1 MRHIYKEENF
11 GEDWFTFPDLYS
23 RMVRKFPSGST
34 FVEVGSWK
42 GKSSAYMAVEI
53 ANSNKEIR
61 LYCVDTWEG
70 SREHRENA
78 SARDL
83 SGLYRIFLENMR
95 PAEHY
100 YIPLKIS
107 SLEAS
112 RKFKDN
118 SLDFVFLDA
127 SHEYEDVKDD
137 ILAWLPKVKPGG
149 FLAGHDYYQE
159 HFPGVKKAA
168 DQLLG
173 NLEVSEN
180 CFIYHKDKLNDFP
193 PVNFISTEESAERR
207 ESLLE
212 KFGSHGIK
220 NITGHIFKRYEEG
233 DCVLKGDRVKDLGL
247 ESKGTLTS
255 HLKAIK
261 KWYLHTNEPYAFFC
275 EDGIS
280 LETVKYWNFTWKEFF
295 ESLPKDWGC
304 VQLAWMRERFFH
316 FGYKL
321 RNRCWCDWSG
331 CAYLISREHARR
343 LIETYHPDQD
353 FQLDIRG
360 EDVAARED
368 WAMVPVTET
377 VIFSALTRIYSIP
390 LFAAGCNSTYREG
403 QGFMHMDSRQKTIEF
418 WMEEGRNMPLHKLVD
433 QSDLH

>member
-159 HFPGVKKAA
+159 HFPA
-168 DQLLG
+168 
-173 NLEVSEN
+173 S
-180 CFIYHKDKLNDFP
+180 
-193 PVNFISTEESAERR
+193 RR
-207 ESLLE
+207 P
-212 KFGSHGIK
+212 
-220 NITGHIFKRYEEG
+220 R
-233 DCVLKGDRVKDLGL
+233 
-247 ESKGTLTS
+247 TS
-255 HLKAIK
+255 
-261 KWYLHTNEPYAFFC
+261 
-275 EDGIS
+275 S
-280 LETVKYWNFTWKEFF
+280 
-295 ESLPKDWGC
+295 
-304 VQLAWMRERFFH
+304 
-316 FGYKL
+316 
-321 RNRCWCDWSG
+321 
-331 CAYLISREHARR
+331 
-343 LIETYHPDQD
+343 
-353 FQLDIRG
+353 
-360 EDVAARED
+360 
-368 WAMVPVTET
+368 
-377 VIFSALTRIYSIP
+377 
-390 LFAAGCNSTYREG
+390 
-403 QGFMHMDSRQKTIEF
+403 
-418 WMEEGRNMPLHKLVD
+418 
-433 QSDLH
+433 